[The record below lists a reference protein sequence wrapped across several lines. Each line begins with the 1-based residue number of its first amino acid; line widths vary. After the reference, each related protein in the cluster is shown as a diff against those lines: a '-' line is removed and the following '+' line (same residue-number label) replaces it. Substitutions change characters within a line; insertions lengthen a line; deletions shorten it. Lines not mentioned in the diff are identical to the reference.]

1 MTKELKNA
9 VSRLCKLQDAVIA
22 GKIDQLSV
30 NISLAFYN
38 HQYES
43 GDHSA
48 VDVTVSIFNEYNEV
62 EKHLMFSMS
71 DSRCYQVGSKSDED
85 WSIADILHEIA
96 VTVDYPV

>member
-9 VSRLCKLQDAVIA
+9 VSRLRKLQDAAIA

-71 DSRCYQVGSKSDED
+71 DSRCYQVGSKSDEG

-96 VTVDYPV
+96 ATVDYPV